1 MMRGIGRVIAYAG
14 VVLVGLASSVLLC
27 KADEKK
33 TPYPSMAPVEQYR
46 MARNAEIALAKSA
59 APAAIANDAG
69 VEVMGRKGYETAVK
83 GKNGFVCLV
92 ARSWTAG
99 IDDPDFWNPKL
110 RAPICF
116 NPPAVRT
123 YVPLMRMK
131 TELLLAGKSK
141 EQMFA
146 AIAAALDKREV
157 SEPERGSMCYM
168 MSKDAYLGDAHGN
181 WHPHLMF
188 FLPATDSAF
197 WGAGVAGSPVM
208 VAQDKQDRLT
218 VFLITVGTWS
228 DGTAAPP
235 MKEDE
240 K

>member
-1 MMRGIGRVIAYAG
+1 MRGIGRVIRCAG
-14 VVLVGLASSVLLC
+14 VVLVGLASAALPC
-27 KADEKK
+27 KADETK

-46 MARNAEIALAKSA
+46 MDRNAEIALAKSA
-59 APAAIANDAG
+59 APAAIANEAG

-83 GKNGFVCLV
+83 GKNGFLCLV

-99 IDDPDFWNPKL
+99 IDDPDFWNPKV

-116 NPPAVRT
+116 NPPALRT

-131 TELLLAGKSK
+131 TELVLAGKSK

-146 AIAAALDKREV
+146 AIAAALDKKEV

-168 MSKDAYLGDAHGN
+168 MSKVAYLGDANGN

-188 FLPATDSAF
+188 FLPATDSAL

-218 VFLITVGTWS
+218 VFFITVGNWS

-235 MKEDE
+235 LKED
-240 K
+240 KK